1 MMSASNRSSSTSRI
15 RRLRHRVCVWRAR
28 RQDVD
33 CGVPASLPVPL
44 RITAVVVA
52 VILLAAGAVLGYI
65 AAVAIRRSEGV
76 FLPAG
81 YVAVAC
87 LAGGALLLRLAIR
100 G

>member
-1 MMSASNRSSSTSRI
+1 MTASPSD
-15 RRLRHRVCVWRAR
+15 AR
-28 RQDVD
+28 
-33 CGVPASLPVPL
+33 GVPASLPVPL

-100 G
+100 S